1 VCKRCPNI
9 FINVKKR
16 LVLGVL
22 DIEKIRGND
31 NETGLKE
38 GGGIEIIEIS
48 IYKCFP
54 YTRLHSL
61 SPFFAFCIYTYLYFP
76 DKL

>member
-1 VCKRCPNI
+1 MCKRCPNI

-16 LVLGVL
+16 LALGVL

-48 IYKCFP
+48 IHQVF
-54 YTRLHSL
+54 
-61 SPFFAFCIYTYLYFP
+61 I
-76 DKL
+76 

>member
-1 VCKRCPNI
+1 MCKRCPNI

-38 GGGIEIIEIS
+38 GGGIEIIEKFNLQVLS
-48 IYKCFP
+48 IYAIA
-54 YTRLHSL
+54 LAL
-61 SPFFAFCIYTYLYFP
+61 SIFAFCI
-76 DKL
+76 